1 MNKVIL
7 IGFVGNNPTVKN
19 FDGGKNKTTFSVATT
34 EFFAKTKS
42 TTWHQIACWNGL
54 GKIAADLL
62 KKGSHVTIE
71 GKIAYREFEKDG
83 IKTIYT
89 EIVAD
94 SLEVLNRVASTPKEE
109 AAESTVEEPKKS
121 IKRKVRK
128 VVADDIPSGDLPF

>member
-42 TTWHQIACWNGL
+42 TSWHQIACWNGL

-71 GKIAYREFEKDG
+71 GKITYREFEKDG

-94 SLEVLNRVASTPKEE
+94 SLEVLNRVTSEPKEKVT
-109 AAESTVEEPKKS
+109 ESTVEEPKKLL
-121 IKRKVRK
+121 KRKVRK
-128 VVADDIPSGDLPF
+128 VVADDIPSSDLPF

>member
-94 SLEVLNRVASTPKEE
+94 SLEVLNRVASTPK
-109 AAESTVEEPKKS
+109 VEEPTHIIADLKKELN
-121 IKRKVRK
+121 
-128 VVADDIPSGDLPF
+128 G